1 MGMMLNNSQLST
13 STNHGGMEHSAEII
27 DIGASRLLHGG
38 RYSYRNK
45 NSDAENGE
53 WFEQVSRLNDADS
66 FRILLVGN
74 GESERLAIRTAL
86 SLHLNLPVEYLEA
99 WSGEIAL
106 QIAARETVDL
116 IVYGDDL
123 SDMDGL
129 LFLDRLNRK
138 SGKQKIPVIEILNS
152 GAASTGIQAMKMG
165 AHDYLL
171 KDFDGHHFEML
182 PILVSRI
189 YAEQQA
195 LKALRKTA
203 GAHRNITEHTPS
215 VVYQLSLQGGRHEVS
230 ISRQI
235 AALGLS
241 ADKWGTDAELHHQM
255 CHAEDRETV
264 RAALEH
270 SYKTGSEFQCEYR
283 INTSGDTPRWFHDQA
298 RVVMDK
304 YGRPLFL
311 QGVMTDITGIKILEK
326 ELAQYRLMLD
336 KMVRQRTERLD
347 RRVAL
352 LESCNSSLSD
362 NYERMRA
369 MYLELLAKLQSG
381 EKGLGCGGSA

>member
-1 MGMMLNNSQLST
+1 MGMMLNNSQLSA
-13 STNHGGMEHSAEII
+13 STNHGGTEPSAEII

-38 RYSYRNK
+38 RYSYRSK
-45 NSDAENGE
+45 HGDAENSE
-53 WFEQVSRLNDADS
+53 WLEQASRLNDADS
-66 FRILLVGN
+66 FCILLVGN
-74 GESERLAIRTAL
+74 EQPERLAIRTAL
-86 SLHLNLPVEYLEA
+86 SLHLNLPIEYFEA

-106 QIAARETVDL
+106 QIVARETVDL

-264 RAALEH
+264 RAALEY

-283 INTSGDTPRWFHDQA
+283 INTLGDTLRWFHDTA

-336 KMVRQRTERLD
+336 KMVRERTERLD

-352 LESCNSSLSD
+352 LESCNASLSD
-362 NYERMRA
+362 NYVRMRE
-369 MYLELLAKLQSG
+369 MYLELLAKIQSG